1 MQAKMR
7 WRVFAFGGVSQ
18 NVEKPCVFLLISKL
32 FFSNSLSF
40 SVIVEYGR
48 GAFGMRSAS
57 WAWRPSGG
65 SFGTL
70 GPIVVVWLFL
80 WAARFLKDVCS
91 GIQISAL
98 RPEL

>member
-1 MQAKMR
+1 MLFVGSQA
-7 WRVFAFGGVSQ
+7 
-18 NVEKPCVFLLISKL
+18 
-32 FFSNSLSF
+32 FFSNSLCF
-40 SVIVEYGR
+40 SVIIEFGR